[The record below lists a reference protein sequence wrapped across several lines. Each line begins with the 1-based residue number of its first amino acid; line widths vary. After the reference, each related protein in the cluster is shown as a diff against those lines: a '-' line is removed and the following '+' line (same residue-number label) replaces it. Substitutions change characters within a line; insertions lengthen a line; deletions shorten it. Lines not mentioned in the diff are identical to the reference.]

1 MLKNIKRRLF
11 SWFLDRYKKS
21 KRRKSVTDINEA
33 LELAKK
39 AISTNKYAFLITNNG
54 SNSPSARLVEPV
66 VNYEEMTF
74 WIGTNPS
81 LRKIEEIKE
90 NPAVTLAFGNE
101 KNDSNVVIQGIAN
114 VENNPDFARQH
125 WKAYWRLFFPDGPE
139 SADFILIRIEWQ
151 SIEVLDFSRNIIP
164 EPFGLKPLKIM
175 RHQINGEQKQSRE
188 EA

>member
-101 KNDSNVVIQGIAN
+101 KNDSNVVT
-114 VENNPDFARQH
+114 
-125 WKAYWRLFFPDGPE
+125 KA
-139 SADFILIRIEWQ
+139 
-151 SIEVLDFSRNIIP
+151 
-164 EPFGLKPLKIM
+164 
-175 RHQINGEQKQSRE
+175 
-188 EA
+188 